1 MIHLGLGGK
10 RGRDLKQGQLDGEH
24 QRNLR
29 DSDDSTTMCRR
40 WMALQG
46 ATKKTEEYVTVKYV
60 RLEGTATTAARLEK
74 RRSGIAQEPAR
85 PEKVTLNFRVPA
97 SELEKGQK
105 DKCLLLHTQIRL
117 HIYTTI
123 S

>member
-60 RLEGTATTAARLEK
+60 RLEGTATTAARLGK
-74 RRSGIAQEPAR
+74 KAFGYRTRAGPAR
-85 PEKVTLNFRVPA
+85 ESHF
-97 SELEKGQK
+97 ELPSPCQ
-105 DKCLLLHTQIRL
+105 
-117 HIYTTI
+117 
-123 S
+123 